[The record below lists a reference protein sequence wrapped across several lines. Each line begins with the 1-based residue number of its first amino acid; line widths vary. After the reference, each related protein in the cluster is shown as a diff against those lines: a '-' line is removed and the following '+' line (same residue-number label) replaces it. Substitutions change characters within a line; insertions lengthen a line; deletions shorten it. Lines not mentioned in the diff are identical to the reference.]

1 MGWAIRIGR
10 FGAIRSPIAAGSL
23 VDAGWPPM
31 HLYFVFSSVFF
42 VAMLSLAAIS
52 PWGRPRHAA

>member
-1 MGWAIRIGR
+1 
-10 FGAIRSPIAAGSL
+10 
-23 VDAGWPPM
+23 M